1 MSLTIE
7 ATHQKWI
14 KVTEEWTQET
24 RKGKDE
30 THFDRVFSF
39 DDMTWRHLGNL
50 KFNVKLLMDSHAYPI
65 INIESESDLQ
75 EIISDF
81 QIRIEYSVE
90 GKSGSLTFNP
100 SVKSLSKFQSKTMV
114 NRAGEPEHSDFHKI
128 FYFYAYGA
136 EKKVPS
142 VNVTYKVT
150 FELELKKTEM
160 PSKSKLLHK
169 FYSEGEFSDVEIHCD
184 GKVFHC
190 HKIILSGQS
199 GVFKK
204 MLEKNKKRKHDMVEA
219 TTGKIEISDTSATT
233 MENLLFYIYHEDLHK
248 NEAKI
253 VLDLLMA
260 ADKYAISDL
269 VNICVKV
276 LKERLSEKNVVD
288 VMTAAY
294 LTNQEELFETAYKFI
309 FKLRIEKNVEIEAWK
324 ELDKKNPTLAIK
336 MMKKAMFKM

>member
-24 RKGKDE
+24 LKGKDE
-30 THFDRVFSF
+30 THFDRIFSF

-50 KFNVKLLMDSHAYPI
+50 KFNVKLKMDSHAYPI
-65 INIESESDLQ
+65 ISIESESHLE
-75 EIISDF
+75 EIINNF
-81 QIRIEYSVE
+81 KIRIEYSVE

-100 SVKSLSKFQSKTMV
+100 NVKLLSKFQSKSMQ
-114 NRAGEPEHSDFHKI
+114 NYGSAPEHADFHEI
-128 FYFYAYGA
+128 FGFYSYCPQ
-136 EKKVPS
+136 KKVPS

-150 FELELKKTEM
+150 FELDLKITEM

-260 ADKYAISDL
+260 ADKYAIFDL
-269 VNICVKV
+269 IKICVKV
-276 LKERLSEKNVVD
+276 LKERLSEENVVD